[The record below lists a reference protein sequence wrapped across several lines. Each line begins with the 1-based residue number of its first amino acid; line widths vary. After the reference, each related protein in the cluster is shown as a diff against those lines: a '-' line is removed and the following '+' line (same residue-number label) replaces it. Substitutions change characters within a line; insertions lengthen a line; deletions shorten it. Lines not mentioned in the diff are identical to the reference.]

1 MLKFNINGET
11 RLLNDRDD
19 LFFTIEREYSR
30 DVADYLR
37 DLAKA
42 IDKPCNGEC
51 DYVYQAEEH
60 YRTIIQDAHDELT
73 EVLNAPRLNR
83 NRLQNIASELYS
95 QM

>member
-1 MLKFNINGET
+1 MLKFDINGET
-11 RLLNDRDD
+11 RFFENADA
-19 LFFTIEREYSR
+19 LFLAIEYEYSR

-37 DLAKA
+37 DLVKA

-60 YRTIIQDAHDELT
+60 CRTIIQDAHDELT